1 MHTPHHT
8 DARRFS
14 GDGRDHGRA
23 EHRRTAEPR
32 SWDAGEERGPGYG
45 RSSVHDPR
53 QPQPGRYGY
62 GRGAAG
68 AYGSGDRDADWRERQ
83 AFDYGTPAAGRH
95 EPGYHQPT
103 GQGGMM
109 NAGAAEQ
116 DSPMFYGQSGW
127 RPGEADTGQ
136 GYAYGRHGRRH
147 DDWDS
152 RAHGPGAEIWRE
164 PEAWSG
170 QGAAHQDFEPDY
182 LHWREAQMRNLDRD
196 YLTWREERRQKFSQ
210 DFDDWR
216 SRRATAR
223 AGEESPEAENVNVG
237 DVADGGTGG
246 GDDQDKRKR

>member
-14 GDGRDHGRA
+14 GEERDHDRGD
-23 EHRRTAEPR
+23 HRRSAEPR
-32 SWDAGEERGPGYG
+32 SWDGDDRARQYG
-45 RSSVHDPR
+45 RDPAHDPAR
-53 QPQPGRYGY
+53 SSHPGRYGY
-62 GRGAAG
+62 GRSGAAPYWG
-68 AYGSGDRDADWRERQ
+68 ADRDADWRERQ
-83 AFDYGTPAAGRH
+83 TFEYGARASVRPEA
-95 EPGYHQPT
+95 GYHQPT

-116 DSPMFYGQSGW
+116 GSPLFYGQSGW
-127 RPGEADTGQ
+127 RPGEADPGQ
-136 GYAYGRHGRRH
+136 AYGYDRRQRH
-147 DDWDS
+147 DDWDA

-164 PEAWSG
+164 AEPWSG
-170 QGAAHQDFEPDY
+170 QSPAHRDFEPDY

-223 AGEESPEAENVNVG
+223 AGETAPEAENVNVG